1 MKLEPIGTFFIDKA
15 WKEGA
20 DCLASACDESGGEI
34 TGSQLK
40 LILSRGERT
49 LIRMLAIEPTD
60 PYQEKTV
67 GWGAVRV
74 DQLPNLRALHIT
86 NLVAPHG
93 HFEQFFQEIKA
104 MAEKLG
110 CSEVRCSAKPVQ
122 ARLFRMKCGFTPVY
136 ETLKVE
142 V

>member
-1 MKLEPIGTFFIDKA
+1 MKLVPIGAFFIDKA

-20 DCLASACDESGGEI
+20 DCLAEACDESGGEI

-40 LILSRGERT
+40 MILSRGERT
-49 LIRMLAIEPTD
+49 LIRMD
-60 PYQEKTV
+60 NDGQTV

-74 DQLPNLRALHIT
+74 DQLPNLRALHVT

-93 HFEQFFQEIKA
+93 HFEQFFSEIKA
-104 MAEKLG
+104 MAASLG
-110 CSEVRCSAKPVQ
+110 CSEVRCSAKPAQ
-122 ARLFRMKCGFTPVY
+122 ARLYRMKCGFVPVY
-136 ETLKVE
+136 ETMKVE

>member
-1 MKLEPIGTFFIDKA
+1 MKLEPIGAFFIDKA

-20 DCLASACDESGGEI
+20 SCLADACEESGGEI

-40 LILSRGERT
+40 MILSKGERT
-49 LIRMLAIEPTD
+49 LIRMEID
-60 PYQEKTV
+60 GNTV
-67 GWGAVRV
+67 GWGAIRV

-93 HFEQFFQEIKA
+93 HFEQFFEEIKA
-104 MAEKLG
+104 MASKLG
-110 CSEVRCSAKPVQ
+110 CSEVRCSAKPAQ
-122 ARLFRMKCGFTPVY
+122 ARLFRMKCGFVPVY